1 MRRAS
6 TFFPLALASLY
17 AYTLSDGSKRSS
29 HIELND
35 PNLKQMTK
43 KILAVTSDE
52 DERFH
57 IVVWTHTTRGIL
69 TGPTFVPV
77 GKFCNDFCNGRAR
90 PPEGC
95 FEHKSVYKAHP
106 HGPKDVLTHQNIP

>member
-1 MRRAS
+1 M
-6 TFFPLALASLY
+6 P
-17 AYTLSDGSKRSS
+17 K
-29 HIELND
+29 E
-35 PNLKQMTK
+35 
-43 KILAVTSDE
+43 ILAVTSDE

-57 IVVWTHTTRGIL
+57 IVVGTHTTRAIL

-77 GKFCNDFCNGRAR
+77 GKFGNDFCNGRAP

-106 HGPKDVLTHQNIP
+106 HGPKGVLTHQNIP